1 MTMTIVTTTEKGQ
14 VVIPADI
21 RKRHRISK
29 GTKLAIFEK
38 GGEIVLRPL
47 LREPVKDARGF
58 FKEGKSALRALVMDR
73 KEEAKK

>member
-21 RKRHRISK
+21 RKRHHIVK

-38 GGEIVLRPL
+38 ENEIIIRPL
-47 LREPVKDARGF
+47 LRAPVKDARGF
-58 FKEGKSALRALVMDR
+58 FKEGKSALQALVNDR